1 MATDEAPSRSFMVMD
16 DILSNYDCNHY
27 RGLLDWEVVECNKRD
42 AVGCEPADKHILD
55 GISLCVLRGDDNDP
69 KLYPDMSI
77 RLTDDAFDQVGM
89 MIDDDTADLWGRDM
103 RISCSVCAVEAD
115 IMVIRLAFTAHHVS
129 GPLRAYYLV
138 YDSANASLFMLP
150 LQAPQSRF
158 VGTGCPLPLRRQDG
172 GCTLA
177 LLANTWSPATD
188 GYDSPTLCLCSLSA
202 PGDISHKDDDDDMDH
217 QWVVK
222 GRRHLNDHRFNVHM
236 AFSCNG
242 NAIWAD
248 LTQGIIYCSYIDLL
262 KGGDRV
268 NFRHIRLPK
277 KHRIPH
283 HQAIRMGAMHV
294 YRNIGLVGNSIWFVC
309 ITPSDSGTGDT
320 MVEVWTLDLTQPLS
334 KVDKRREWAML
345 IVFTMHDIWQLDAF
359 NKDKLPKSLPRFP
372 VLRQQDDCVLYMLLP
387 NLTGRKGY
395 LVGIDV
401 VNCRGKL
408 PQIVSSR
415 RLAVPWMR
423 RPVVLPL
430 DFFKPRDMLVS
441 S

>member
-1 MATDEAPSRSFMVMD
+1 
-16 DILSNYDCNHY
+16 
-27 RGLLDWEVVECNKRD
+27 
-42 AVGCEPADKHILD
+42 
-55 GISLCVLRGDDNDP
+55 
-69 KLYPDMSI
+69 
-77 RLTDDAFDQVGM
+77 
-89 MIDDDTADLWGRDM
+89 
-103 RISCSVCAVEAD
+103 
-115 IMVIRLAFTAHHVS
+115 
-129 GPLRAYYLV
+129 
-138 YDSANASLFMLP
+138 
-150 LQAPQSRF
+150 
-158 VGTGCPLPLRRQDG
+158 
-172 GCTLA
+172 
-177 LLANTWSPATD
+177 
-188 GYDSPTLCLCSLSA
+188 
-202 PGDISHKDDDDDMDH
+202 
-217 QWVVK
+217 
-222 GRRHLNDHRFNVHM
+222 
-236 AFSCNG
+236 
-242 NAIWAD
+242 
-248 LTQGIIYCSYIDLL
+248 
-262 KGGDRV
+262 
-268 NFRHIRLPK
+268 
-277 KHRIPH
+277 
-283 HQAIRMGAMHV
+283 
-294 YRNIGLVGNSIWFVC
+294 
-309 ITPSDSGTGDT
+309 